1 MKKNLPVTDKEQ
13 LFGESEELVSSTDLK
28 GSITYA
34 NETFCNIAQFSSDE
48 LVGKN
53 HNMVRHPDVPPAAF
67 GDLWSN
73 LKLGKPWRGVV
84 KNRCKNGDHY
94 WVDAFV
100 MPVFENGKICAYES
114 VRVKPSEGQKLRAQI
129 LYDHLNQ
136 GKKHLPKQPIIRLT
150 MTQLQILVII
160 LSLLPVFLTAAII
173 PGMGYLALALG
184 LSLLI
189 GVSGT
194 LLINKGMRIVMNKAK
209 TIVDNPLNEYMYTGG
224 YSDSHKIMAA
234 FGMQETQNR
243 TLLGRVKESSKH
255 VGEQADKNKLA
266 VEKVHQQISQQQ
278 YELEQIASAMTE
290 MLAAIQEIASNSG
303 IASSTADEGNRS
315 VFQGQKVANA
325 AVKDINELV
334 IDINNVSEALGN
346 LKSAVEG
353 ISSMVQVIND
363 IAEQTNMLALNAAI
377 EAARAGDQGRGFAVV
392 ADEVRT
398 LASRTQSSTTE
409 IQQQIERLQ
418 ESSSQAIQAMDAGK
432 EKAQHNLSNTTE
444 LEESLNAVIQ
454 SVNSIQEMNAAT
466 ATAAE
471 QQNSTTEEM
480 NRNVVAI
487 SDRASETQSIADLMK
502 QQGVELSGFACQL
515 SDLVARFRLN

>member
-1 MKKNLPVTDKEQ
+1 MKKNLPVTEKEQ
-13 LFGESEELVSSTDLK
+13 QFGKDEELVSSTDLK
-28 GSITYA
+28 GITTYA
-34 NETFCNIAQFSSDE
+34 NDTFCKIAQFSAEE

-53 HNMVRHPDVPPAAF
+53 HNVVRHPDVPPAAF
-67 GDLWSN
+67 ADLWSN
-73 LKLGKPWRGVV
+73 LKAGRPWRGVV

-114 VRVKPSEGQKLRAQI
+114 VRVKPSEGQKARAQT
-129 LYDHLNQ
+129 LYNHLNQ
-136 GKKHLPKQPIIRLT
+136 GKKGLPKTPL
-150 MTQLQILVII
+150 LN
-160 LSLLPVFLTAAII
+160 LSLTQKNILLLIACLVPLLLAALFV
-173 PGMGYLALALG
+173 PGTFSTLIAFGF
-184 LSLLI
+184 SLLI
-189 GVSGT
+189 GVIGT
-194 LLINKGMRIVMNKAK
+194 LWINSGMKIVLDKANS
-209 TIVDNPLNEYMYTGG
+209 IVDNPLNEFMYTGG
-224 YSDSHKIMAA
+224 YSESHKIMAA

-243 TLLGRVKESSKH
+243 TLLGRVKEASSH
-255 VGEQADKNKLA
+255 VGEQVENNRKSVDK
-266 VEKVHQQISQQQ
+266 VYQQISKQQF
-278 YELEQIASAMTE
+278 ELEQLASAMNQ

-303 IASSTADEGNRS
+303 KASSTADEGNS
-315 VFQGQKVANA
+315 AVHQGQKVAIA
-325 AVKDINELV
+325 AVKDINDLV
-334 IDINNVSEALGN
+334 VDINKVSEALGN
-346 LKSAVEG
+346 LKGAVDG

-418 ESSSQAIQAMDAGK
+418 ESSANAISAMNAGK
-432 EKAQHNLSNTTE
+432 EKAEQNLNNTTA
-444 LEESLNAVIQ
+444 LEQTLNGVIQ

-480 NRNVVAI
+480 NRNVVSI
-487 SDRASETQSIADLMK
+487 SDRASDTQAIADLMK
-502 QQGVELSGFACQL
+502 QQGDELYHFSNQL
-515 SDLVARFRLN
+515 SDLVARFKLG